1 MTSSAS
7 MFPGKLMNFRRKK
20 EENFIPTIHLSD
32 Q

>member
-7 MFPGKLMNFRRKK
+7 MFPGKLMSFPRKK
-20 EENFIPTIHLSD
+20 EDNFIPTIHLSE